1 MSKLTATAMSIV
13 LYMSNH
19 NNKLH
24 EQQIIISLRRGR
36 SSDPRRS
43 SGPQGLAIAIDVDS
57 TRGGGPRSAY
67 FVQLPYVRSGHH
79 QEKLPWSSIS
89 KYIGGD
95 QFLVITCL
103 LSCWITFI
111 VALCRNG
118 QSCTLS
124 PQLASACMQVQ
135 RTWCSD
141 KIRDTCKVWLSW
153 SEFSRNSFSTAWL
166 LQVQTKIFQWVCRT
180 ILPGRIYMLA
190 NIGYILPKFFSD
202 FLTSIT
208 WLFISALYYMILWAL
223 LWCQS
228 LLVAIH
234 DWLDIFWGGMDI

>member
-1 MSKLTATAMSIV
+1 MSELTATAMSIV

-24 EQQIIISLRRGR
+24 EQQNHNFASARQVLR
-36 SSDPRRS
+36 SSAKLGSTGAGDRDRR
-43 SGPQGLAIAIDVDS
+43 
-57 TRGGGPRSAY
+57 RFHKGGGGVPRSAY
-67 FVQLPYVRSGHH
+67 FVQLLYVRPGHH
-79 QEKLPWSSIS
+79 QEKLSWSSIS

-135 RTWCSD
+135 RTWCS
-141 KIRDTCKVWLSW
+141 WQ
-153 SEFSRNSFSTAWL
+153 N
-166 LQVQTKIFQWVCRT
+166 
-180 ILPGRIYMLA
+180 
-190 NIGYILPKFFSD
+190 
-202 FLTSIT
+202 
-208 WLFISALYYMILWAL
+208 
-223 LWCQS
+223 
-228 LLVAIH
+228 
-234 DWLDIFWGGMDI
+234 